1 MSKANKSI
9 NVDIKDRTD
18 SDGDSISELFIG
30 KKLIGSIKQLSD
42 DKFQA
47 TNTHDEAFHV
57 KTFDEGVTQLI
68 KDFHLHH

>member
-9 NVDIKDRTD
+9 NVEIKDRTD
-18 SDGDSISELFIG
+18 QSGESISELFIG
-30 KKLIGSIKQLSD
+30 KKLIGSIKQLSA

-47 TNTHDEAFHV
+47 VNTHDEEFHV
-57 KTFDEGVTQLI
+57 KNFDEGVTQLI

>member
-9 NVDIKDRTD
+9 NVEIKDRTD
-18 SDGDSISELFIG
+18 QNGESISELFIG
-30 KKLIGSIKQLSD
+30 KKLIGSIKQLSET
-42 DKFQA
+42 KFQA
-47 TNTHDEAFHV
+47 VNTHDEAFYV